1 MCEIVSSWFQF
12 IEINSDICIL
22 KNIKNNNIYYIDEI
36 NQIKEI
42 GLEDEIITLELYRG
56 KKSDKFWRI
65 TNIGLIY
72 SRKAKKYLLM

>member
-1 MCEIVSSWFQF
+1 MGKRSIWLESEEEIQQECEIVSSWFQF

-42 GLEDEIITLELYRG
+42 GLEDEIIALELYRG
-56 KKSDKFWRI
+56 KKA
-65 TNIGLIY
+65 TNFGE
-72 SRKAKKYLLM
+72 